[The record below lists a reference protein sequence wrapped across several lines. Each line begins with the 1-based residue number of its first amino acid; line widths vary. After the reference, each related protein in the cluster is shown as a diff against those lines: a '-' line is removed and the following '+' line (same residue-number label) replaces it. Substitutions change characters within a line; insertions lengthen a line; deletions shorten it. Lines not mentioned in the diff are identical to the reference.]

1 MGKFKSG
8 DKVLHSHIG
17 NFKNSDVYTIKEV
30 STWCEVLN
38 IKGYNDTTTAYQLYN
53 NTKLRLESWVHE
65 QFLQGVNP
73 IKLSD
78 GTIDNSRYAM
88 YMEKSAN

>member
-30 STWCEVLN
+30 STWV
-38 IKGYNDTTTAYQLYN
+38 K
-53 NTKLRLESWVHE
+53 
-65 QFLQGVNP
+65 F
-73 IKLSD
+73 
-78 GTIDNSRYAM
+78 
-88 YMEKSAN
+88 